1 MTADALL
8 PLSPIYRPLAKSL
21 RRQSGGDPLE
31 IKALDEILP
40 LFHSKRCRPMST
52 VMIAEDDLLIADML
66 ADALVA
72 GGYEVCGIARTVE
85 QGIEL
90 GDRCKPDFAV
100 LDVRLADGGLGT
112 DIAARLHSRGGVGI
126 LYASGNSSHVGLT
139 KDDGEALLHKP
150 YRPER
155 RGPRPEDCRAD
166 RLHRRGIATLSARV
180 LGTYSTLRLRSAHH
194 QIQPIIR
201 TTASDD
207 SVGSRR
213 SLRTNTL
220 HGATLCPKP
229 SATAPQPKLCRPS
242 SSSILTIPPTTSRR
256 MVFDVIDA

>member
-1 MTADALL
+1 
-8 PLSPIYRPLAKSL
+8 
-21 RRQSGGDPLE
+21 
-31 IKALDEILP
+31 
-40 LFHSKRCRPMST
+40 MST

-85 QGIEL
+85 QAIEL

-150 YRPER
+150 YRPSDVVRALKIVEQIVRTGEASQPFPRGFSVLLDPSPKISTSSDSADHQNDGIR
-155 RGPRPEDCRAD
+155 RLRRQQAELADEYAAWCNTLPE
-166 RLHRRGIATLSARV
+166 
-180 LGTYSTLRLRSAHH
+180 TLR
-194 QIQPIIR
+194 
-201 TTASDD
+201 D
-207 SVGSRR
+207 
-213 SLRTNTL
+213 
-220 HGATLCPKP
+220 GATAEALQ
-229 SATAPQPKLCRPS
+229 AIIELD
-242 SSSILTIPPTTSRR
+242 IDNPP
-256 MVFDVIDA
+256 DNEPPHGL